1 MRGWLLDTNIVSA
14 IGPEKRPL
22 PPDTLA
28 WIKTQTDMLYLP
40 TICVAE
46 IEEGIFRLRRIGLAR
61 RADRLRKWFD
71 RILDDY
77 ADRMLSFDLHA
88 ARIAG
93 PLSDAAKAAGRHPG
107 FPDLAIATIAKSRD
121 LVVATNNRRHF
132 EPLGVAIFDPFAAH

>member
-1 MRGWLLDTNIVSA
+1 VRGWLLDTNIVSA

-22 PPDTLA
+22 PPGTLA
-28 WIKTQTDMLYLP
+28 WITTQSDMLYLP

-46 IEEGIFRLRRIGLAR
+46 IEEGISRLCRIGFAR
-61 RADRLRKWFD
+61 RADRLREWFD

-77 ADRMLSFDLHA
+77 AHRMLNFDLEA

-93 PLSDAAKAAGRHPG
+93 PLSDTARAAGRHPG
-107 FPDLAIATIAKSRD
+107 FPDLAIAAIAKSRD

-132 EPLGVAIFDPFAAH
+132 EPFGVAIFDPLRLQ